1 MDVIDLLAGGAWHE
15 SWHTLYA
22 VLGPRTLYLLVCM
35 RVC

>member
-22 VLGPRTLYLLVCM
+22 VLGPALYLLVCM